1 VRSLAFPLLAAVLV
15 AGTPAGAAAA
25 GAQDIALATKHST
38 GTREL
43 ALDFTQGPLG
53 ALFAKIM
60 SLAKSFLFL
69 SIFLGLFVEAFGR
82 APGTPRE
89 YGAVVWRLIVVLFLL
104 AYYQQVFGTVL
115 NLTRYIA
122 DKVEPEKNALLAY
135 QAESAKFKAAMQKN
149 LVAAPAQPGTSDAG
163 APGFYGPEAFGVPPA
178 PNDRTSGFAGWM
190 YDTFIN
196 FFILIAQAVV
206 FVVLWVSKI
215 LSAMFYLLGP
225 LALVAAIPRPSHT
238 GGLWFKHFVTVSCW
252 PIFTGLLLSIVVNLG
267 AQGAGG
273 ETYLASIVSA
283 CVMAVTALS
292 APVLANH
299 IIGGALA
306 NLASAGL
313 SSAKNVQRDVSGAVG
328 ASGNVAGFIR
338 NVVKHSRETEESA
351 RGGGGNGVAGGRGGR
366 GGGIAANAPGGGA
379 RGA

>member
-1 VRSLAFPLLAAVLV
+1 MRFVSPFVLAAVLV
-15 AGTPAGAAAA
+15 AGTPVSASAATAADVAVASPQAA
-25 GAQDIALATKHST
+25 GAK
-38 GTREL
+38 EL

-53 ALFAKIM
+53 GLFAKIM
-60 SLAKSFLFL
+60 ALAKSFLFL
-69 SIFLGLFVEAFGR
+69 AIFIGLFVEAFGR
-82 APGTPRE
+82 APGTQRE
-89 YGAVVWRLIVVLFLL
+89 YGAVVWRLVIVLFLL
-104 AYYQQVFGTVL
+104 TYYQHVFGTVL

-135 QAESAKFKAAMQKN
+135 QSESAKFKTAMQKN
-149 LVAAPAQPGTSDAG
+149 LAQAQAAAGDSGAQQSSYG
-163 APGFYGPEAFGVPPA
+163 AAFGVPSA
-178 PNDRTSGFAGWM
+178 PNEKGSGFAGWM
-190 YDTFIN
+190 YDTLIN

-206 FVVLWVSKI
+206 FVVLWLSKI
-215 LSAMFYLLGP
+215 LSAMFFLLGP

-283 CVMAVTALS
+283 CVMAFTALS

-313 SSAKNVQRDVSGAVG
+313 SSAKNVHRDVSGAVG
-328 ASGNVAGFIR
+328 TGGNLAGFFK
-338 NVVKHSRETEESA
+338 NAVKHSQEPGESKSA
-351 RGGGGNGVAGGRGGR
+351 GGGGGSRSGGKGS
-366 GGGIAANAPGGGA
+366 GGIASNAPGGGA
-379 RGA
+379 RRP

>member
-1 VRSLAFPLLAAVLV
+1 MRSPSLLLLVAVLLI
-15 AGTPAGAAAA
+15 GIPAGASAASA
-25 GAQDIALATKHST
+25 GDVTFATTQAGGAK
-38 GTREL
+38 EL

-53 ALFAKIM
+53 ALFTKIM

-69 SIFLGLFVEAFGR
+69 AVFVGLFVEAFGR

-89 YGAVVWRLIVVLFLL
+89 YGAVVWRLVIVVFLL
-104 AYYQQVFGTVL
+104 TYYQHVFGTVL

-122 DKVEPEKNALLAY
+122 DKVEPERNALLAY
-135 QAESAKFKAAMQKN
+135 QSESAKFRAMMQKN
-149 LVAAPAQPGTSDAG
+149 LEVGQAQPPAGGPGTQA
-163 APGFYGPEAFGVPPA
+163 FYGSEALGVPPA
-178 PNDRTSGFAGWM
+178 PSGGTTSGFTGWM
-190 YDTFIN
+190 YDTLIN
-196 FFILIAQAVV
+196 FFILICQAVV
-206 FVVLWVSKI
+206 FVVLWLSKI
-215 LSAMFYLLGP
+215 LSAMFFLLGP

-238 GGLWFKHFVTVSCW
+238 GGLWFKHFVTVSSW

-283 CVMAVTALS
+283 CVMAFTALS

-313 SSAKNVQRDVSGAVG
+313 SSAKNVHRDVTSAVG
-328 ASGNVAGFIR
+328 TGGNLAGFVK
-338 NVVKHSRETEESA
+338 NVVKHSRDTSESPA
-351 RGGGGNGVAGGRGGR
+351 SGGGGRSAGS
-366 GGGIAANAPGGGA
+366 GGGIASNAPGA
-379 RGA
+379 RARNP

>member
-1 VRSLAFPLLAAVLV
+1 MRFLSALAFAAVLV
-15 AGTPAGAAAA
+15 TATPVTASAAATPDVA
-25 GAQDIALATKHST
+25 VATTRSGA
-38 GTREL
+38 REL

-60 SLAKSFLFL
+60 ALAKSFLFL
-69 SIFLGLFVEAFGR
+69 AVFIGLFVEAFGR

-89 YGAVVWRLIVVLFLL
+89 YGAVVWRLVIVLFLL
-104 AYYQQVFGTVL
+104 AYYQHVFGTVL

-135 QAESAKFKAAMQKN
+135 QSESAKFKAAMQKN
-149 LVAAPAQPGTSDAG
+149 LAQAQAATSDAG
-163 APGFYGPEAFGVPPA
+163 PQQASYREAFGVPA
-178 PNDRTSGFAGWM
+178 PPNEKGTRFAGWM
-190 YDTFIN
+190 YDTLIN

-206 FVVLWVSKI
+206 FVVLWLSKI
-215 LSAMFYLLGP
+215 LSAMFFLLGP

-283 CVMAVTALS
+283 CVMAFTALS

-313 SSAKNVQRDVSGAVG
+313 SSAKNVHRDVTGAFG
-328 ASGNVAGFIR
+328 TGGNVAGFFK
-338 NVVKHSRETEESA
+338 NAVKHSQESGESKSA
-351 RGGGGNGVAGGRGGR
+351 GGGGGGR
-366 GGGIAANAPGGGA
+366 GGGNQSGGIASNAPGGGA
-379 RGA
+379 RRP

>member
-1 VRSLAFPLLAAVLV
+1 MRSLSPLVVAVVLV
-15 AGTPAGAAAA
+15 TGTPVIASAAAA
-25 GAQDIALATKHST
+25 ADVAFASPHSAGAK
-38 GTREL
+38 EL

-53 ALFAKIM
+53 GLFTKIM
-60 SLAKSFLFL
+60 ALAKSFLFL
-69 SIFLGLFVEAFGR
+69 AIFIGLFVEAFGR
-82 APGTPRE
+82 APGTQRE
-89 YGAVVWRLIVVLFLL
+89 YGAVVWRLVIVLFLL
-104 AYYQQVFGTVL
+104 TYYQHVFGTVL

-135 QAESAKFKAAMQKN
+135 QSESAKFKAAMQKN
-149 LVAAPAQPGTSDAG
+149 LAQAQAAASDAG
-163 APGFYGPEAFGVPPA
+163 PQASSYAAAFGAPA
-178 PNDRTSGFAGWM
+178 APSEKGSGFAGWM
-190 YDTFIN
+190 YDTLIN

-206 FVVLWVSKI
+206 FVVLWLSKI
-215 LSAMFYLLGP
+215 LSAMFFLLGP

-283 CVMAVTALS
+283 CVMAFTALS

-299 IIGGALA
+299 IIGGTLA

-313 SSAKNVQRDVSGAVG
+313 SSAKNVHRDVSGAVG
-328 ASGNVAGFIR
+328 TGGNLAGFFK
-338 NVVKHSRETEESA
+338 NAVKHSQE
-351 RGGGGNGVAGGRGGR
+351 GGGSKNAGGAGGGPRGGNGS
-366 GGGIAANAPGGGA
+366 GGIASNAPGGGA
-379 RGA
+379 TRD

>member
-1 VRSLAFPLLAAVLV
+1 VRSPRLLILAAVLLT
-15 AGTPAGAAAA
+15 GTPGGASAAAVGDVA
-25 GAQDIALATKHST
+25 AATTQSGGAK
-38 GTREL
+38 EL

-53 ALFAKIM
+53 ALFTKIM

-69 SIFLGLFVEAFGR
+69 ASFIGLFVEAFGR

-89 YGAVVWRLIVVLFLL
+89 YGAVVWRLVIVLFLL
-104 AYYQQVFGTVL
+104 TYYQHVFGTVL

-135 QAESAKFKAAMQKN
+135 ESESAKFKAAMQKN
-149 LVAAPAQPGTSDAG
+149 LSLTQAT
-163 APGFYGPEAFGVPPA
+163 EAFGVPA
-178 PNDRTSGFAGWM
+178 ASNEKGSGFAGWM
-190 YDTFIN
+190 YDTLIN

-206 FVVLWVSKI
+206 FVVLWLSKI
-215 LSAMFYLLGP
+215 LSAMFFLLGP

-283 CVMAVTALS
+283 CVMAFTALS

-313 SSAKNVQRDVSGAVG
+313 SSAKNVHRDVSSAVG
-328 ASGNVAGFIR
+328 TGGNLASFFKNA
-338 NVVKHSRETEESA
+338 VKHSRDTGECNGS
-351 RGGGGNGVAGGRGGR
+351 GGGGGARGAGRGSA
-366 GGGIAANAPGGGA
+366 GGIASNAPGGGA
-379 RGA
+379 RAP

>member
-1 VRSLAFPLLAAVLV
+1 MRSPRLLLLTAVLLT
-15 AGTPAGAAAA
+15 GTPAGASAAAA
-25 GAQDIALATKHST
+25 GDIAVVTAQSPGGAK
-38 GTREL
+38 EL
-43 ALDFTQGPLG
+43 ALDFTRGPLG
-53 ALFAKIM
+53 ALFMKIM
-60 SLAKSFLFL
+60 SIAKSFLFL
-69 SIFLGLFVEAFGR
+69 AIFIGLFVEAFGR
-82 APGTPRE
+82 PPGTPRE
-89 YGAVVWRLIVVLFLL
+89 YGAVVWRLVIVVLLL
-104 AYYQQVFGTVL
+104 TYYQHVFGTML

-135 QAESAKFKAAMQKN
+135 ESESAKFKAAMQKN
-149 LVAAPAQPGTSDAG
+149 LSLAQTT
-163 APGFYGPEAFGVPPA
+163 EAFGVPAA
-178 PNDRTSGFAGWM
+178 PNERGSGFAGWM
-190 YDTFIN
+190 YDTLIN

-206 FVVLWVSKI
+206 FVVLWLSKI
-215 LSAMFYLLGP
+215 LSAMFFLLGP

-283 CVMAVTALS
+283 CVMAFTALS

-328 ASGNVAGFIR
+328 AGGNVAGFFKNI
-338 NVVKHSRETEESA
+338 VKHSRETDEPKGA
-351 RGGGGNGVAGGRGGR
+351 GAGGG
-366 GGGIAANAPGGGA
+366 GGGA
-379 RGA
+379 RSSGGGITTNAPGAGARNP

>member
-1 VRSLAFPLLAAVLV
+1 MRSLSLVVLAAILLT
-15 AGTPAGAAAA
+15 ATPAAVAAASGDTSVTTVQSA
-25 GAQDIALATKHST
+25 GAK
-38 GTREL
+38 EL

-60 SLAKSFLFL
+60 GLAKSFLFFAVF
-69 SIFLGLFVEAFGR
+69 IGLFAEAFGR

-89 YGAVVWRLIVVLFLL
+89 YGAVVWRLVIVLFLL
-104 AYYQQVFGTVL
+104 AYYQHVFGTVL

-135 QAESAKFKAAMQKN
+135 QSESAKFKAAMQKN
-149 LVAAPAQPGTSDAG
+149 LATPGAAAPS
-163 APGFYGPEAFGVPPA
+163 YGVEPFGVPSA
-178 PNDRTSGFAGWM
+178 PVEKGSGFAGWM
-190 YDTFIN
+190 YDTLIN

-206 FVVLWVSKI
+206 FVVLWLSKI
-215 LSAMFYLLGP
+215 LSAMFFLLGP

-283 CVMAVTALS
+283 CVMAFTALS

-313 SSAKNVQRDVSGAVG
+313 SSAKNVHRDLSGAVG
-328 ASGNVAGFIR
+328 TGGNLAGFFK
-338 NVVKHSRETEESA
+338 NAVKHSRDPGESKGPGA
-351 RGGGGNGVAGGRGGR
+351 GGVAPRSGSGS
-366 GGGIAANAPGGGA
+366 GGIVSNAPG
-379 RGA
+379 RGAGRP

>member
-1 VRSLAFPLLAAVLV
+1 MRFVSPFVLAAVLV
-15 AGTPAGAAAA
+15 AGTPVSASAATTADVALASPQAA
-25 GAQDIALATKHST
+25 GAK
-38 GTREL
+38 EL

-53 ALFAKIM
+53 GLFAKIM
-60 SLAKSFLFL
+60 ALAKSFLFL
-69 SIFLGLFVEAFGR
+69 AIFIGLFVEAFGR
-82 APGTPRE
+82 APGTQRE
-89 YGAVVWRLIVVLFLL
+89 YGAVVWRLVIVLFLL
-104 AYYQQVFGTVL
+104 TYYQHVFGTVL

-135 QAESAKFKAAMQKN
+135 QSESAKFKAAMQKN
-149 LVAAPAQPGTSDAG
+149 LAQAQAAASDAG
-163 APGFYGPEAFGVPPA
+163 PQQSSYGAAFGVPSA
-178 PNDRTSGFAGWM
+178 PNEKGSGFAGWM
-190 YDTFIN
+190 YDTLIN

-206 FVVLWVSKI
+206 FVVLWLSKI
-215 LSAMFYLLGP
+215 LSAMFFLLGP

-283 CVMAVTALS
+283 CVMAFTALS

-313 SSAKNVQRDVSGAVG
+313 SSAKNVHRDVSGAVG
-328 ASGNVAGFIR
+328 TGGNLAGFFK
-338 NVVKHSRETEESA
+338 NAVKHSQESGESKSA
-351 RGGGGNGVAGGRGGR
+351 GGGGGGRSGGN
-366 GGGIAANAPGGGA
+366 GSGGIASNAPGGGA
-379 RGA
+379 RRP

>member
-1 VRSLAFPLLAAVLV
+1 MRSLSLLLLAGVLLT
-15 AGTPAGAAAA
+15 GIPAGAAAA
-25 GAQDIALATKHST
+25 ADDGAVATTHSA
-38 GTREL
+38 GTQEL

-53 ALFAKIM
+53 ALFRKIM

-69 SIFLGLFVEAFGR
+69 AIFVGLFVEAFGR

-89 YGAVVWRLIVVLFLL
+89 YGAVVWRLVIVVFLL
-104 AYYQQVFGTVL
+104 TNYQHVFGTVL

-135 QAESAKFKAAMQKN
+135 QSESAKFKAAMQKN
-149 LVAAPAQPGTSDAG
+149 LGLAQAQPATSDAG
-163 APGFYGPEAFGVPPA
+163 PQAVYGAEAFGVPSA
-178 PNDRTSGFAGWM
+178 PNEKSSGFAGWM
-190 YDTFIN
+190 YDTLIN

-206 FVVLWVSKI
+206 FVVLWLSKI
-215 LSAMFYLLGP
+215 LSAMFFLLGP

-238 GGLWFKHFVTVSCW
+238 GGLWFKHFVTVSSW

-273 ETYLASIVSA
+273 GTYLASIVSA
-283 CVMAVTALS
+283 CVMAFTALS

-313 SSAKNVQRDVSGAVG
+313 SSAKNVRRDVSGAVG
-328 ASGNVAGFIR
+328 ASGDVAGFFKNI
-338 NVVKHSRETEESA
+338 VKHTREMEESKST
-351 RGGGGNGVAGGRGGR
+351 GGGGGAAGASRGS
-366 GGGIAANAPGGGA
+366 GGGVAANAPGGGA
-379 RGA
+379 RGT

>member
-1 VRSLAFPLLAAVLV
+1 MRFVSPFVLAAVLV
-15 AGTPAGAAAA
+15 TGTPVSASAATAADVAVASPQAA
-25 GAQDIALATKHST
+25 GAK
-38 GTREL
+38 EL

-53 ALFAKIM
+53 GLFAKIM
-60 SLAKSFLFL
+60 ALAKSFLFL
-69 SIFLGLFVEAFGR
+69 AIFIGLFVEAFGR
-82 APGTPRE
+82 APGTQRE
-89 YGAVVWRLIVVLFLL
+89 YGAVVWRLVIILFLL
-104 AYYQQVFGTVL
+104 TYYQHVFGTVL

-135 QAESAKFKAAMQKN
+135 QSESAKFKAAMQKN
-149 LVAAPAQPGTSDAG
+149 LAQAQAAASDAG
-163 APGFYGPEAFGVPPA
+163 AQPSSYGAAFGVPSA
-178 PNDRTSGFAGWM
+178 PNEKGSGFAGWM
-190 YDTFIN
+190 YDTLIN

-206 FVVLWVSKI
+206 FVVLWLSKI
-215 LSAMFYLLGP
+215 LSAMFFLLGP

-252 PIFTGLLLSIVVNLG
+252 PIFTGLLLSIVVDLG

-283 CVMAVTALS
+283 CVMAFTALS

-313 SSAKNVQRDVSGAVG
+313 SSAKNVHRDVSGAVG
-328 ASGNVAGFIR
+328 TGGNLAGFFK
-338 NVVKHSRETEESA
+338 NAVKHSQDSGESKSA
-351 RGGGGNGVAGGRGGR
+351 GGGGGGRSGGN
-366 GGGIAANAPGGGA
+366 GSGGIASNAPGGGA
-379 RGA
+379 RRP

>member
-1 VRSLAFPLLAAVLV
+1 MRSLMLLLLTATLLATAP
-15 AGTPAGAAAA
+15 GGAWAAA
-25 GAQDIALATKHST
+25 GDIPVATTQS
-38 GTREL
+38 GAAREL

-53 ALFAKIM
+53 ALFTKIM

-69 SIFLGLFVEAFGR
+69 ALFIGLFVEAFGR

-89 YGAVVWRLIVVLFLL
+89 YGAVVWRLVIVVFLL
-104 AYYQQVFGTVL
+104 TYYQQVFGTVL

-135 QAESAKFKAAMQKN
+135 QSESAKFRAAMQKN
-149 LVAAPAQPGTSDAG
+149 LGLAPAQPASNAG
-163 APGFYGPEAFGVPPA
+163 PQPFYGAEGFGVPSG
-178 PNDRTSGFAGWM
+178 PNDKPSGFAGWM
-190 YDTFIN
+190 YDTLIN

-206 FVVLWVSKI
+206 FVVLWLSQI
-215 LSAMFYLLGP
+215 LSAMFFLLGP

-283 CVMAVTALS
+283 CVMAFTALS

-313 SSAKNVQRDVSGAVG
+313 SSAKNVHRDVSGAVG
-328 ASGNVAGFIR
+328 TGGNVAGFFKNI
-338 NVVKHSRETEESA
+338 VKHTRDADESRSTGNGTRGAE
-351 RGGGGNGVAGGRGGR
+351 GGGGNG
-366 GGGIAANAPGGGA
+366 GGIASNAPGGG
-379 RGA
+379 GSSP

>member
-1 VRSLAFPLLAAVLV
+1 MRSLALPFLAAVLLAV
-15 AGTPAGAAAA
+15 APAGAGAA
-25 GAQDIALATKHST
+25 GATDIALATRHT
-38 GTREL
+38 AGTKEL

-53 ALFAKIM
+53 GLFRKIM

-69 SIFLGLFVEAFGR
+69 SIILGLFVEAFGR
-82 APGTPRE
+82 SPGTPRE
-89 YGAVVWRLIVVLFLL
+89 YGAVVWRLVVVLFLL
-104 AYYQQVFGTVL
+104 GYYQQVFGTVL

-135 QAESAKFKAAMQKN
+135 QSESAKFKAAMQKN

-163 APGFYGPEAFGVPPA
+163 APGSYGPEAFGVPPA
-178 PNDRTSGFAGWM
+178 PNEKTSGFAGWM
-190 YDTFIN
+190 YDTLIN

-252 PIFTGLLLSIVVNLG
+252 PIFTGLLLGIVVNLG

-283 CVMAVTALS
+283 CVMAFTALS

-313 SSAKNVQRDVSGAVG
+313 SSAKSVQRDVSGAVG
-328 ASGNVAGFIR
+328 AGGNVAGFFR
-338 NVVKHSRETEESA
+338 NIVKHSRETEESA
-351 RGGGGNGVAGGRGGR
+351 SGGGGAAGGRGGR
-366 GGGIAANAPGGGA
+366 GGGIAANSPGGGA
-379 RGA
+379 RGP